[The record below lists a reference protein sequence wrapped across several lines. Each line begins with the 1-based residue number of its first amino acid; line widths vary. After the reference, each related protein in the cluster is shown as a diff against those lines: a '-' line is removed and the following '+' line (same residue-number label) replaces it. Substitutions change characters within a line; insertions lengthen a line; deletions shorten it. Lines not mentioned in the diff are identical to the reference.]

1 MSFACLTGLKQTIS
15 YLSRDKNGDT
25 AVTDYSPLPESMR
38 SSKPATEATQRVQ
51 QSFKD
56 KLNFEDRQSF
66 ADAERGFIASLAPLT
81 IAHDQSSR
89 PAYDLETSLAFLDG
103 DAPDTVN
110 PSLWRQAQL
119 NAHYHGLFEVTDGI
133 YQIRSFDIANMTLI
147 RGKTGWIIID
157 PLTSAETARA
167 GLELANQHLGER
179 PVSAVIHTHSHVD
192 HFAGVLGVITQ
203 EQAASGEIPVLAP
216 LDYVQEALSENV
228 LAGNVMGRR
237 ATYMYGNLLTPS
249 PTGFVTTGLGA
260 ALSMGSTGFVLPND
274 IIKTTGETRTLDGVD
289 IEFQM
294 TMGTEAPAEM
304 VFYFPQFKALCMS
317 EITSHHLH
325 NVYTPR
331 GAQVRDALAWA
342 DQINESID
350 LFGDRLEIQFASHHW
365 PTWGRE
371 AAVHYLEKQ
380 RDLYKFIHDQT
391 LRLANLGYNKEE
403 IAEQITLPDSLGM
416 EFYNRDYYG
425 ALYANARAV
434 YVKYLGFFDGNPST
448 LHPLPP
454 VDAANNYVRYM
465 GGAEAILKKARED
478 FDAGNYR
485 WVAEALNHVVM
496 HDPEQLEA
504 RALLADTLEQMGYQS
519 EAAPWR
525 NFYLCGALELREGLP
540 DGSMYAASAG
550 MIAAIPLRNIF
561 QVMSVR
567 LNAERADGIT
577 LKLNLAFTD
586 AEATLLVINNS
597 VLHAFAGRQANDA
610 NATLGIS
617 ELNFKRM
624 MAGQTDGATL
634 LGDGHLTI
642 DGDAEALLQ
651 LSGLFDQFERRFP
664 IVTPRKPF
672 K

>member
-1 MSFACLTGLKQTIS
+1 
-15 YLSRDKNGDT
+15 
-25 AVTDYSPLPESMR
+25 MR
-38 SSKPATEATQRVQ
+38 EPKPATETTKKVQ
-51 QSFKD
+51 ESFRDRLNFDDKQSF
-56 KLNFEDRQSF
+56 EDAQ
-66 ADAERGFIASLAPLT
+66 RGFIASLSPLT
-81 IAHDQSSR
+81 IGHDRSDR
-89 PAYDLETSLAFLDG
+89 PAYDLETSLSFLDAE
-103 DAPDTVN
+103 APDTVN

-119 NAHYHGLFEVTDGI
+119 NAHHHGLFEVTDGI

-147 RGKTGWIIID
+147 RGETGWIVID
-157 PLTSAETARA
+157 PLTSSETARA
-167 GLELANQHLGER
+167 GLALANQHLGER
-179 PVSAVIHTHSHVD
+179 PVTAVIHTHSHVD
-192 HFAGVLGVITQ
+192 HFAGVLGVITE
-203 EQAASGEIPVLAP
+203 EQAASSEIPILAP
-216 LDYVQEALSENV
+216 MDYVQEALSENV

-237 ATYMYGNLLTPS
+237 ATYMYGNLLKPS

-274 IIKTTGETRTLDGVD
+274 IIKETGETRTLDGID

-350 LFGDRLEIQFASHHW
+350 LFGDRLEVQFASHHW
-365 PTWGRE
+365 PIWGRE
-371 AAVHYLEKQ
+371 AAVRFLGKQ

-403 IAEQITLPDSLGM
+403 IAEQIRLPDSLGL

-454 VDAANNYVRYM
+454 VEAANHYVRYM
-465 GGAEAILKKARED
+465 GGTEAIVVKARED
-478 FDAGNYR
+478 FEAGNYR
-485 WVAEALNHVVM
+485 WCAEVLNHVVM
-496 HDPEQLEA
+496 HDPEQIEA
-504 RALLADTLEQMGYQS
+504 RSLLADTLEQMGYQS
-519 EAAPWR
+519 ESAPWR

-540 DGSMYAASAG
+540 GGSMYAASAG
-550 MIAAIPLRNIF
+550 MVAAIPLENIF

-567 LNAERADGIT
+567 LNAERADGVV
-577 LKLNLAFTD
+577 LRLNLAFTD
-586 AEATLLVINNS
+586 SDQTLLVIENS
-597 VLHAFAGRQANDA
+597 VLHAFRGRRADDA
-610 NATLGIS
+610 NATLNIS
-617 ELNFKRM
+617 ELNFKLL
-624 MAGQTDGATL
+624 MAGQTDGVTL
-634 LGDGHLTI
+634 LGNGDLTI
-642 DGDAEALLQ
+642 EGDAEALLQ